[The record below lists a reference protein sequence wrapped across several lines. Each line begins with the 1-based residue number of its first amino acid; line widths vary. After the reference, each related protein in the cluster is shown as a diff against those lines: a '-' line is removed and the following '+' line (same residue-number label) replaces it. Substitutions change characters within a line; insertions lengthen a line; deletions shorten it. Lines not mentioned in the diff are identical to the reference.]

1 MKIDNIQLNKIA
13 ELYNKQKQDQKA
25 EKGEKGD
32 KLNIS
37 NKAVQFKGI
46 KEELKASSDIRQEK
60 VADLKKAV
68 TKGNYEIDSE
78 KVAEKI
84 LDRLG

>member
-1 MKIDNIQLNKIA
+1 MKIDNIQLNKIS

-25 EKGEKGD
+25 DKGEKGD

-37 NKAVQFKGI
+37 NKAVQFKEI

-60 VADLKKAV
+60 VADIKKAV
-68 TKGNYEIDSE
+68 TKGNYDIDSE

>member
-1 MKIDNIQLNKIA
+1 MKIDNVQLNKIA
-13 ELYNKQKQDQKA
+13 ELYNKQKQDKKA
-25 EKGEKGD
+25 DNGEKGD

-37 NKAVQFKGI
+37 NKAVQFKEI
-46 KEELKASSDIRQEK
+46 KEELNSSSDIRQEK
-60 VADLKKAV
+60 VADLKNAV

>member
-13 ELYNKQKQDQKA
+13 ELYNKQKQDRKA

-37 NKAVQFKGI
+37 NKAVQFKEI
-46 KEELKASSDIRQEK
+46 KKELKASSNLRQEK
-60 VADLKKAV
+60 VEDLKKAV

>member
-1 MKIDNIQLNKIA
+1 MKIDNIQLNKVS

-25 EKGEKGD
+25 DKGEKGD

-37 NKAVQFKGI
+37 NKAVQFKEI

-60 VADLKKAV
+60 VADIKKAV
-68 TKGNYEIDSE
+68 TKGNYDIDSE

>member
-13 ELYNKQKQDQKA
+13 ELYNKQKQDNKA

-37 NKAVQFKGI
+37 NKAVQFKEV

-60 VADLKKAV
+60 VADLKDAV

>member
-13 ELYNKQKQDQKA
+13 ELYNKQKQERKA

-37 NKAVQFKGI
+37 NKAVQFKEI
-46 KEELKASSDIRQEK
+46 KKELKASSNLRQEK
-60 VADLKKAV
+60 VEDLKKAV